1 MAERGRDVAK
11 EQRWREL
18 LAEQAASP
26 LSVRAFCR
34 ERQLGEAAFYAWRKT
49 ICTRDGQVTLADTEP
64 APAFV
69 PVTVVAEPPRPDQAA
84 DFVLELTSGRCLR
97 IPHTISAAR
106 LAELLLALE
115 ARGAS

>member
-1 MAERGRDVAK
+1 MAARGRDLAK
-11 EQRWREL
+11 QQRWREL
-18 LAEQAASP
+18 LAEQAASS

-49 ICTRDGQVTLADTEP
+49 IRTRDGLVTLAIAEP

-69 PVTVVAEPPRPDQAA
+69 PVTVVAAPPRPEQVA
-84 DFVLELTSGRCLR
+84 DFVLELTTGQRLR
-97 IPHTISAAR
+97 IPETISAAR
-106 LAELLLALE
+106 LGDLLLALE

>member
-1 MAERGRDVAK
+1 MAQRGRDLAK
-11 EQRWREL
+11 QQRWREL

-26 LSVRAFCR
+26 LSVRSFCR

-49 ICTRDGQVTLADTEP
+49 IRTRDGLIAP
-64 APAFV
+64 ANQEPAFV
-69 PVTVVAEPPRPDQAA
+69 PVTLTAEPPRENEVAPL
-84 DFVLELTSGRCLR
+84 VLELTTGQRLR
-97 IPHTISAAR
+97 IPNTISAAR

>member
-1 MAERGRDVAK
+1 MAARGRDLAK
-11 EQRWREL
+11 QQRWREL
-18 LAEQAASP
+18 LVEQASSP

-49 ICTRDGQVTLADTEP
+49 IRTRDGLATAATA

-69 PVTVVAEPPRPDQAA
+69 PVTLTAEAPAA

-97 IPHTISAAR
+97 IPNTISTPR